1 MTYNYSFQ
9 KYEKEKM
16 ARAVGLDL
24 PISRKHSVE
33 IINKLKNKTT
43 TRAKKILEGIIAIE
57 TPIQYTRFNR
67 DLGHKKGIGPGRF
80 PSKTAE
86 NILKIINSVEK
97 NANTKGLSN
106 PTIVHMSAN
115 KAAAQ
120 WHYGRK
126 KRRKMKRSHIEIVVA
141 SADIKEKKER
151 TQKSESKPQAKTEK
165 TQSKES
171 TTKTAKKENQ

>member
-1 MTYNYSFQ
+1 MTYKYSFQ
-9 KYEKEKM
+9 KYEQEKM

-33 IINKLKNKTT
+33 IINKLKSKTT

-80 PSKTAE
+80 PAKTAE

-97 NANTKGLSN
+97 NANTKGLTN

-126 KRRKMKRSHIEIVVA
+126 KRRKMKRAHIEIVVA
-141 SADIKEKKER
+141 SADIKAKKES
-151 TQKSESKPQAKTEK
+151 KSKTENKKSEK
-165 TQSKES
+165 TQS
-171 TTKTAKKENQ
+171 TTQKDVKQ